1 MWISSSTLPAWVS
14 WCLCCTAQAGCPP
27 MPLANS
33 GSPAALGSTW
43 QNTFSLCYP
52 FLSKYL
58 PGSPRGRAELWV
70 LLRKTFLEGS
80 SHPIPVTMHDKYLC
94 QTLLTASSVCAV
106 RFKRTCFISITSL
119 WYLWVPSL
127 PAFRF
132 RVPHDCHCNYTL
144 LLDWINFFS
153 FYDDHDW
160 DQGSVFKWQLHACPC
175 ACRGGLEPY
184 LREQWVPV
192 ALQTP
197 ALASA

>member
-27 MPLANS
+27 MPLASS

-94 QTLLTASSVCAV
+94 QTLLTASLSVLSVSRELALSPSHLCD
-106 RFKRTCFISITSL
+106 ISGSLHCQPSDSECPMTVTATTLCYLTGSTSSASMMTMTEIKAQCL
-119 WYLWVPSL
+119 SDNSMRAPVHVGVGLSL
-127 PAFRF
+127 ISG
-132 RVPHDCHCNYTL
+132 N
-144 LLDWINFFS
+144 
-153 FYDDHDW
+153 
-160 DQGSVFKWQLHACPC
+160 
-175 ACRGGLEPY
+175 GGY
-184 LREQWVPV
+184 Q
-192 ALQTP
+192 
-197 ALASA
+197 